1 MVFNSNPSLDC
12 VIWYHLALKRSPE
25 VTLCGQGEIT
35 GFFFKSPLRK
45 WSWRRGKCITLYYHD
60 ASTHPTSR
68 SLGIRW
74 PRKVNFKIWPQI
86 RSRKAWPSR
95 TSCTSVN
102 ASRQGKQNTTFPPF
116 QNIYLFSISISISII
131 YQLSIN
137 YLSLSIIELN
147 YPSHFQLSIS
157 YLFLSLFKISII
169 IFGQKTYVIMTHYKR
184 HKAVIPNVTPAPLSF
199 QSQLR

>member
-1 MVFNSNPSLDC
+1 MTHRHIRHHVLWASGDLERSTSKFDLRSGHERPYQVGYPARQSMRLDKGNR
-12 VIWYHLALKRSPE
+12 I
-25 VTLCGQGEIT
+25 
-35 GFFFKSPLRK
+35 PL
-45 WSWRRGKCITLYYHD
+45 S
-60 ASTHPTSR
+60 
-68 SLGIRW
+68 
-74 PRKVNFKIWPQI
+74 
-86 RSRKAWPSR
+86 
-95 TSCTSVN
+95 
-102 ASRQGKQNTTFPPF
+102 PPF

-147 YPSHFQLSIS
+147 YLSQFQLSIS

-199 QSQLR
+199 QSQLP